1 VSTESADEASK
12 DLSGALSQDGFLKF
26 LNSLSGVSKDVALK
40 VFPELAKLLARGTEA
55 FEKMHKTTI
64 EANTQSQESVLQHE
78 KFVASVYAEQLRLE
92 SLTPEERANL
102 NEKLEEGAKR
112 VFAKDSENKELLQT
126 LLKLAGAGV
135 LGALA
140 LAVVIV
146 GGKTATE
153 NAKI

>member
-12 DLSGALSQDGFLKF
+12 HLRGALSQDGFLKF
-26 LNSLSGVSKDVALK
+26 LNSAAGVPKEVALK
-40 VFPELAKLLARGTEA
+40 IFPDLAKLLGRGTEA
-55 FEKMHKTTI
+55 FEKMHKATV
-64 EANTQSQESVLQHE
+64 EANAPSQESALQHE
-78 KFVASVYAEQLRLE
+78 NFVAQVYAEQLRLE
-92 SLTPEERANL
+92 SLTPQERANL

-112 VFAKDSENKELLQT
+112 VFAKDSENKEFLQT

-140 LAVVIV
+140 LAVVVV
-146 GGKTATE
+146 GGKSAIE